1 MTYLL
6 IVSLIIFACV
16 LLSRISGKLGIPI
29 LLSFI
34 VLGMLFGSDG
44 IFKIHFDDYSFAEN
58 ICSVALIFIMFY
70 GGFGTNVRFRQPGD
84 RGKAQ
89 QALAQMRRRH
99 QQMPDGSEEGA
110 DG

>member
-34 VLGMLFGSDG
+34 VLGMLLVQMA
-44 IFKIHFDDYSFAEN
+44 YSRY
-58 ICSVALIFIMFY
+58 ILTTILLLRTYVL
-70 GGFGTNVRFRQPGD
+70 
-84 RGKAQ
+84 
-89 QALAQMRRRH
+89 
-99 QQMPDGSEEGA
+99 
-110 DG
+110 

>member
-44 IFKIHFDDYSFAEN
+44 IFKIHFDDYSFAAEH
-58 ICSVALIFIMFY
+58 IFSAK
-70 GGFGTNVRFRQPGD
+70 V
-84 RGKAQ
+84 
-89 QALAQMRRRH
+89 
-99 QQMPDGSEEGA
+99 
-110 DG
+110 